1 MAHPF
6 TPISGRQSK
15 PFGLTWSER
24 LLRLTGEGVTATSNR
39 PEFPSLQI
47 HRCWSLMYG
56 SVHSLLGNARA
67 MNKCCVRL
75 HSSSGDR
82 QTV

>member
-6 TPISGRQSK
+6 THISRRQSK

-24 LLRLTGEGVTATSNR
+24 LFRLTGEGVTATSNR
-39 PEFPSLQI
+39 HEFPSLLI
-47 HRCWSLMYG
+47 HLCWSLMNG

-67 MNKCCVRL
+67 INKCCVKL